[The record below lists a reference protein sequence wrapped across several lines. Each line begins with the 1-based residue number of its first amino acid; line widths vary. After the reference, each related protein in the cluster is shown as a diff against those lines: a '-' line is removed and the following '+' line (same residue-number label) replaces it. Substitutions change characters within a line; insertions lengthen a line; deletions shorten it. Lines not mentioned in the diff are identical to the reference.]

1 MSSMEAINDAIKPNP
16 ETPADLAKRQAKR
29 VFIGFAA
36 TITIGLVIA
45 GWYVGGRIFAA
56 EKVHA
61 ASAIARPVSA
71 VPVAA
76 PAPVIAK
83 PVEVVSVTE
92 SVAVAADSAKPETA
106 PVAPAPVWNRVEPQA
121 GDLYLQLATMGP
133 NSTNEYL
140 QILDAKGIHPQIAP
154 GPSENLHRLVIGPYP
169 DKAALEKEQQ
179 ELESAGIEFIAHRY

>member
-1 MSSMEAINDAIKPNP
+1 MSSMETINDEIQPNP
-16 ETPADLAKRQAKR
+16 ETPADPAKMQAKR

-36 TITIGLVIA
+36 TITIGLTVT

-61 ASAIARPVSA
+61 ASIVQPVSSAPAPAPMIAKLEPSTPAIAE
-71 VPVAA
+71 PVAA
-76 PAPVIAK
+76 VL
-83 PVEVVSVTE
+83 VE
-92 SVAVAADSAKPETA
+92 
-106 PVAPAPVWNRVEPQA
+106 APAWNKVDPQP

-133 NSTNEYL
+133 NSTNDYL
-140 QILDAKGIHPQIAP
+140 KTLDARGIHPRIAP

-179 ELESAGIEFIAHRY
+179 ELEAAGIQFIAHRY

>member
-1 MSSMEAINDAIKPNP
+1 MSSMEAINDAIKSNP
-16 ETPADLAKRQAKR
+16 ETPADLAKKQAKR

-61 ASAIARPVSA
+61 ASVIARPVAA

-76 PAPVIAK
+76 PTPVVAK
-83 PVEVVSVTE
+83 PVDVASVTE
-92 SVAVAADSAKPETA
+92 PVAVATDAAKSETA

-133 NSTNEYL
+133 NSTNDYL
-140 QILDAKGIHPQIAP
+140 KILDAKGIHPRIAL
-154 GPSENLHRLVIGPYP
+154 GPSENLHRLLIGPYP
-169 DKAALEKEQQ
+169 DKGALEKEQQ
-179 ELESAGIEFIAHRY
+179 ELEAAGIEFIARRY